1 MLKNV
6 IVNLQNIFRRYTV
19 ASVLNCVGLAVAFGA
34 FLLLMAQIR
43 YERSYDKSV
52 EGWRNIF
59 VAEIKHESEASW
71 QTVVAW
77 PYARQVAQ
85 SSPHVLSSCLQDASM
100 KQEVLFY
107 VEGEESRTLYMET
120 FCGVTPD
127 FADVFSFDFL
137 QGSPDALEE
146 PGGVLIPESMALRLF
161 GRIDAVGEVLVAE
174 EGENLRFVVSGV
186 YRDFARN
193 TSVDNHVYYRMSHS
207 YYDSWNGWNFLFYV
221 RLDDASHAAQIAQDF
236 NAWFA
241 KEGADF
247 CSDGLGGV
255 ELRLVNLHQSHFE
268 QNVWD
273 MRPKAD
279 SGTLWLL
286 LALAFVLLV
295 IAAVNYTN
303 FNMAMAPLRIKNL
316 NTCKVFGASASRL
329 RLMLIGESVLLSLMA
344 YLLSLLLLY
353 GASRTQ
359 IADWVSADLT
369 WQAQYPLC
377 WLTSGLAVLL
387 GIVAGVY
394 PAFYTTSFPPAI
406 VLKGSFGLSAKG
418 RHLRNFLVCVQ
429 FVAAFVLMAMALTMM
444 GQNRYMLDQPLGY
457 DKDMLIVSNTSRI
470 IREKQDA
477 VAEQLKSYPGVEGV
491 AYAADVL
498 GSGERFQGWGMQVLG
513 KDVRFWCLPVTPD
526 FLKTAGIEVMEG
538 RDFMASDALGK
549 EAMFG
554 GVFICNEAFF
564 RENAWDFTE
573 LQGDRF
579 IGMVPDV
586 KISSMREKVSPMAFY
601 VQAGYSLMYN
611 YLYVRVSSNVSLA
624 EAMRCVKETLHS
636 FDPDYPFEIRFYDQ
650 ILQHTYEQ
658 ERKMGALV
666 TLCSLLAIFV
676 SLAGV
681 FGLVMFECAYRR
693 KEIAI
698 RKAMGATTGGMLWML
713 NRRYL
718 GMLLLCFLVSIPV
731 SVWFISRWLEDFAYR
746 IAFPVYV
753 FPLVLLLM
761 ALLVSSVVS
770 YQSWQVASSKP
781 LENLKAE

>member
-1 MLKNV
+1 MLKHV

-19 ASVLNCVGLAVAFGA
+19 ASMLNCVGLAVAFGA

-52 EGWRNIF
+52 EDWRNIF
-59 VAEIKHESEASW
+59 IAEIKHDDVAQW

-77 PYARQVAQ
+77 PYARQFAR
-85 SSPHVLSSCLQDASM
+85 SSPHVLSSGIYDPDVSETL
-100 KQEVLFY
+100 LY
-107 VEGEESRTLYMET
+107 VEGDETKNLYKEG
-120 FCGVTPD
+120 FCGITPGL
-127 FADVFSFDFL
+127 ADVFSFDML
-137 QGSPDALEE
+137 QGDPGALEG

-161 GRIDAVGEVLVAE
+161 GRTDAVGEVLVAE
-174 EGENLRFVVSGV
+174 EENRRFTVSGI
-186 YRDFARN
+186 YRDFAAN
-193 TSVDNHVYYRMSHS
+193 TSIGNHVYYKMGNA
-207 YYDSWNGWNFLFYV
+207 YYEGWSNWKFLFYV
-221 RLDDASHAAQIAQDF
+221 RLDDASYAAQIAQDF

-241 KEGADF
+241 KEGAAYHR
-247 CSDGLGGV
+247 GGV
-255 ELRLVNLHQSHFE
+255 ELRLTNLHQSHFE

-279 SGTLWLL
+279 PRILWLQ

-295 IAAVNYTN
+295 IAAVNYAN
-303 FNMAMAPLRIKNL
+303 FNMAMAPLRIKSL
-316 NTCKVFGASASRL
+316 NTCKVFGASTSRL

-353 GASRTQ
+353 GADRTQ
-359 IADWVSADLT
+359 IADWVSADLI
-369 WQAQYPLC
+369 WQTQYPLC
-377 WLTSGLAVLL
+377 WLTAGLAVLL
-387 GIVAGVY
+387 GVAASVY

-444 GQNRYMLDQPLGY
+444 GQNRYMLGQPLGY
-457 DKDMLIVSNTSRI
+457 DKDSLIVSNTSRI
-470 IREKQDA
+470 IQEKHDA
-477 VAEQLKSYPGVEGV
+477 VAEQLKSYPGVEGA

-498 GSGERFQGWGMQVLG
+498 GSGERYQGWRMQILG
-513 KDVRFWCLPVTPD
+513 KTVVFWCLPVTPG
-526 FLKTAGIEVMEG
+526 FLKTAGIEVVEG
-538 RDFMASDALGK
+538 RDFMASDALG
-549 EAMFG
+549 EEEMFG
-554 GVFICNEAFF
+554 GAFICNEAFF
-564 RENAWDFTE
+564 RENDWEFSE
-573 LQGDRF
+573 FQGDQF
-579 IGMVPDV
+579 VGTVPDV

-611 YLYVRVSSNVSLA
+611 YLYVRVSNNVSLA
-624 EAMRCVKETLHS
+624 EAMRCVEETLHS

-650 ILQHTYEQ
+650 ILQHAYEQ
-658 ERKMGALV
+658 ERKTGALV

-693 KEIAI
+693 KEISI

-713 NRRYL
+713 NRRYT
-718 GMLLLCFLVSIPV
+718 GMLLFCFLVSIPI

-761 ALLVSSVVS
+761 VLLVSSVVS
-770 YQSWQVASSKP
+770 YQSWKVASSKP

>member
-1 MLKNV
+1 MIKNV
-6 IVNLQNIFRRYTV
+6 FVNLQNIFRRYTA

-52 EGWRNIF
+52 ENWRNIF
-59 VAEIKHESEASW
+59 IMEIKHDDLAQW

-77 PYARQVAQ
+77 PYARQFAR
-85 SSPHVLSSCLQDASM
+85 SSPHILSSCLQDAAN
-100 KQEVLFY
+100 KQEVLLH
-107 VEGEESRTLYMET
+107 VEGESAKGLHMET

-127 FADVFSFDFL
+127 FADVFSFDML
-137 QGSPDALEE
+137 QGSRMPWS

-161 GRIDAVGEVLVAE
+161 GRTDVTGEVLVAE
-174 EGENLRFVVSGV
+174 EENQRFTVSGV
-186 YRDFARN
+186 YRDFAGN
-193 TSVDNHVYYRMSHS
+193 TSVANDAYYKMGDY
-207 YYDSWNGWNFLFYV
+207 YYDRWNSWNFLCYV
-221 RLDDASHAAQIAQDF
+221 RLDDASCAAQIAQDF

-241 KEGADF
+241 KEGAVYHQKN
-247 CSDGLGGV
+247 V

-273 MRPKAD
+273 IRPKAD
-279 SGTLWLL
+279 SRTLWLQ

-329 RLMLIGESVLLSLMA
+329 RLMLIGESVLFSLMA

-353 GASRTQ
+353 GASRTR

-369 WQAQYPLC
+369 GQAQYPLC
-377 WLTSGLAVLL
+377 WLTAGLAVLL
-387 GIVAGVY
+387 GVAAGVY

-418 RHLRNFLVCVQ
+418 RHLRNLLVCVQ

-457 DKDMLIVSNTSRI
+457 DKDSLIVSNTSQI
-470 IREKQDA
+470 IREKHDA

-498 GSGERFQGWGMQVLG
+498 GSGERYQGWGMQILG
-513 KDVRFWCLPVTPD
+513 KNVMFWCLPVTPD
-526 FLKTAGIEVMEG
+526 FLKTAGIDVVEG
-538 RDFMASDALGK
+538 RDFMASDALG
-549 EAMFG
+549 EEEMFG

-564 RENAWDFTE
+564 RENDWDFSE
-573 LQGDRF
+573 FQGDQF
-579 IGMVPDV
+579 VGMVPDV
-586 KISSMREKVSPMAFY
+586 KISSMKEKVSPMAFY

-611 YLYVRVSSNVSLA
+611 YLYVRVSNNVSLA
-624 EAMRCVKETLHS
+624 EAMRCVEETLHS

-650 ILQHTYEQ
+650 ILQHAYEQ
-658 ERKMGALV
+658 ERKTGALV

-693 KEIAI
+693 KEISI

-713 NRRYL
+713 NRRYT
-718 GMLLLCFLVSIPV
+718 GMLLFCFLVSIPI

-761 ALLVSSVVS
+761 VLLVSSVVS
-770 YQSWQVASSKP
+770 YQSWKVASSKP